1 MWGGRGYMRNLFL
14 SILLCN
20 QKKVLKNS
28 LSLSTYIYIYISYM
42 YVYIYVCQ
50 WELTIFIG
58 INVDE
63 SKTWYWVQ
71 KKSHISLKITKLIK
85 LSLKSQYGKFGE
97 VNGNPLQYSCLENLL
112 ERRLEWYSPW
122 GSQRFR
128 HNWSDSTAHG
138 KLWGGCHILIIQKV
152 FWGL

>member
-1 MWGGRGYMRNLFL
+1 MRNLFL

-28 LSLSTYIYIYISYM
+28 LSLSLYIYIYIYI
-42 YVYIYVCQ
+42 YLIYVC
-50 WELTIFIG
+50 IHICMSMR
-58 INVDE
+58 INYFYRHQCGWIKNMIL
-63 SKTWYWVQ
+63 SA

-85 LSLKSQYGKFGE
+85 LSLESQYGKFGE
-97 VNGNPLQYSCLENLL
+97 GNGNPLQYSCLKNLL
-112 ERRLEWYSPW
+112 ERRLEWYSPR